1 MNKAKPNRGWTLV
14 ELMVALMIAAILMA
28 SVGTML
34 IASINAYS
42 KTASAG
48 EAKQIGDAVAD
59 WVKNRLSFASEM
71 QIIEKDDNTTVSLH
85 SDRIR
90 VENGRV
96 LHRIGAQTE
105 ENVFGD
111 GFYLG
116 TEVKMTVTS
125 VGTYLLNVQIE
136 VLRGGLVLYQ
146 TQDTIELL
154 NIKLLGGSITGAV
167 SVCIDPKLVYDPA

>member
-1 MNKAKPNRGWTLV
+1 MKKAKPNRGWTLV

-42 KTASAG
+42 ITASAG
-48 EAKQIGDAVAD
+48 EAKQIGDAVSD
-59 WVKNRLSFASEM
+59 WLKNRLSFASEM
-71 QIIEKDDNTTVSLH
+71 QIIDKDDNTTVSLH

-105 ENVFGD
+105 ENIFGD

-116 TEVKMTVTS
+116 TEVKMTEIGRAHV
-125 VGTYLLNVQIE
+125 
-136 VLRGGLVLYQ
+136 
-146 TQDTIELL
+146 
-154 NIKLLGGSITGAV
+154 
-167 SVCIDPKLVYDPA
+167 

>member
-1 MNKAKPNRGWTLV
+1 MKKAKPNRGWTLV
-14 ELMVALMIAAILMA
+14 ELMVVLMIAAILMA
-28 SVGTML
+28 SMGVML
-34 IASINAYS
+34 IASINTYS

-48 EAKQIGDAVAD
+48 EAKQIGDAVVD

-71 QIIEKDDNTTVSLH
+71 QVIDKNDNTTVGLH

-96 LHRIGAQTE
+96 LHRIGAQSE
-105 ENVFGD
+105 ENIFGD

-116 TEVKMTVTS
+116 NEIKMTVTN
-125 VGTYLLNVQIE
+125 VGSYLLSLQIE
-136 VLRGGLVLYQ
+136 VLRGGLILYQ
-146 TQDTIELL
+146 TQETIELL
-154 NIKLLGGSITGAV
+154 NMKLQGGSITGVA